1 MFLFFSFL
9 RRIVVLR
16 NVENWKTG
24 KQENRKTG
32 KQENRKTGAFYHR
45 LQLAERL

>member
-9 RRIVVLR
+9 RRIVALR
-16 NVENWKTG
+16 NEENC
-24 KQENRKTG
+24 
-32 KQENRKTGAFYHR
+32 KTGAFYHR